1 MQNYNRR
8 DFLKTT
14 IVAGAGAFLLPSCVS
29 EERTLTGIQLYTLRE
44 QMNNN
49 PQDTLEKVRAIGY
62 REVEAA
68 DYSDGKF
75 YNLTPSE
82 FKQAL
87 DDAGL
92 NLVSG
97 HYQTGKAFPDQKG
110 TMVNGWEK
118 AVEDAA
124 EVDQKYM
131 VLGYLHEAER
141 RSIDDYYQ
149 QAELINKSA
158 EVCKENNIQFAYHNH
173 AFEFETLDGQLPYD
187 VLLSETDE
195 DLVKME
201 LDLFWTEKAGIDPIT
216 LFKENSGRFP
226 LWHVKD
232 MNESG
237 NFTEVGT
244 GSIDY
249 NEIFRYKDTAGMKHF
264 FIEQDQIAG
273 DKWESV
279 TTSYKNVQKLING

>member
-1 MQNYNRR
+1 MKNYNRR
-8 DFLKTT
+8 HFLKTT
-14 IVAGAGAFLLPSCVS
+14 VIAGTGALFLPSCSS
-29 EERTLTGIQLYTLRE
+29 ENRTLTGIQLYTLRDH
-44 QMNNN
+44 MNEN

-68 DYSDGKF
+68 GYNNGKF
-75 YNLTPSE
+75 YDLSPSA

-92 NLVSG
+92 KLISG
-97 HYQTGKAFPDQKG
+97 HYQTGKNSPDRQG

-124 EVDQKYM
+124 AVGQEYM
-131 VLGYLHEAER
+131 VLAYLHNSER
-141 RSIDDYYQ
+141 KSIDDYRQ
-149 QAELINKSA
+149 VAELMNKSA
-158 EVCKENNIQFAYHNH
+158 EVCKRYDIQFAYHNH
-173 AFEFETLDGQLPYD
+173 AFEFKTLDGLVPYD
-187 VLLSETDE
+187 ILLAETDQ

-201 LDLFWTEKAGIDPIT
+201 LDLFWTAKAGIDPVL
-216 LFKENSGRFP
+216 LFKENPQRFP

-232 MNESG
+232 MNQSG

-244 GSIDY
+244 GTINY
-249 NEIFRYKDTAGMKHF
+249 NEIFRYKGSAGMEHF
-264 FIEQDQIAG
+264 FIEQDQIEG

-279 TTSYKNVQKLING
+279 TTSYSNIQKVI